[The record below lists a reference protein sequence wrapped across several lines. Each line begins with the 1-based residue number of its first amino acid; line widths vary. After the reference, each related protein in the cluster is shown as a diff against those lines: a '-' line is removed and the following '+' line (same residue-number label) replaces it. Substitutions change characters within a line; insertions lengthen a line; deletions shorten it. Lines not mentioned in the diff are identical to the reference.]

1 MIRPFRPAAPADLN
15 LGALLCGPF
24 EPHAFRSPW
33 WLIGGNAQTIIPARL
48 WRFPRIAYR
57 RERWDTPDGDF
68 IDLDWTTHD
77 ADAHAPLVVMFH
89 GLEGDSRSH
98 YARLMMDALRARR
111 WPGVVPHFRGCSGEM
126 NRAPRMYHSGDSAE
140 IAWILDRLYRTH
152 CAPHGRRLLAVGIS
166 LGGNML
172 LRYLGERG
180 TGVRHLSAAATVSA
194 PLDMTAGGAALSQ
207 GFGLLYTRMFLRTL
221 KQKAATK
228 LDQHPGLYDRE
239 AMLAARSFVEFDNL
253 VTAPLHGYRDVY
265 DYWTRASSKPVLRD
279 VRVPAL
285 VLNARND
292 PFLPGHHLPGPD
304 EVSPDVV
311 LDQPL
316 HGGHVG
322 FLQRRDGR
330 LRHMP
335 LAGRIDWMP
344 ARLLRFFDDVLGRP
358 PRPDPDEPQEDQEA
372 GHG

>member
-1 MIRPFRPAAPADLN
+1 MIRPFRSAAPADLN
-15 LGALLCGPF
+15 LGALLTGPF

-33 WLIGGNAQTIIPARL
+33 WLIGGNAQTIVPARL
-48 WRFPRIAYR
+48 WRFPRIVYR

-77 ADAHAPLVVMFH
+77 ADAHTPLVVLFH

-98 YARLMMDALRARR
+98 YAQLMMDALRARR
-111 WPGVVPHFRGCSGEM
+111 WPGVVPHFRGCSGEL

-152 CAPHGRRLLAVGIS
+152 CAPHGRKLLAVGIS

-172 LRYLGERG
+172 LRHLGERG
-180 TGVRHLSAAATVSA
+180 TDARQLSAAATVSA
-194 PLDMTAGGAALSQ
+194 PLDMMAGGAALSQ
-207 GFGLLYTRMFLRTL
+207 GFGMLYTRMFLRTL
-221 KQKAATK
+221 KQKAAAK
-228 LDQHPGLYDRE
+228 LDQHPGLYDRD

-253 VTAPLHGYRDVY
+253 VTAPLHGYRNVY

-279 VRVPAL
+279 VRVPVL

-292 PFLPGHHLPGPD
+292 PFLPGRHLPGPED
-304 EVSPDVV
+304 VSPDVV

-322 FLQRRDGR
+322 FLMRQDGG
-330 LRHMP
+330 LRHVP

-344 ARLLRFFDDVLGRP
+344 ARLLRFFDDVLGRA
-358 PRPDPDEPQEDQEA
+358 PRPDAPEHPGADR
-372 GHG
+372 G